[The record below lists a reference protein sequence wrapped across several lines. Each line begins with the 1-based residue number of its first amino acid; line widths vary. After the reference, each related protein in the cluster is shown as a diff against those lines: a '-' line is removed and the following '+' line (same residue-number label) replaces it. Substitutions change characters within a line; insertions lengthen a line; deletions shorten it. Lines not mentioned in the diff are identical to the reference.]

1 MSTHPREELGA
12 WVLGALDETD
22 RAAVEAHLAGCETC
36 RAESEELRAMS
47 VMLREVPPEALLD
60 GPPEGGD
67 LLLRRAVAR
76 IGAERERETVRRRS
90 ALAAVAAVAAS
101 ALVGGGVVA
110 GRLTDE
116 PPVVAGPPVTVTPTP
131 SAVPGT
137 QVLTASDDTTG
148 AALDAQVVPARGW
161 VRISVQV
168 SGIPAG
174 QRCRIVVVSRDGTRQ
189 EAGSWLVNDDPEGQ
203 TIQGSAL
210 VDPAQ
215 VAAVVVENLAGQ
227 TFVTAPRA

>member
-1 MSTHPREELGA
+1 MSAHPHDELGA
-12 WVLGALDETD
+12 WALDALDEAD
-22 RAAVEAHLAGCETC
+22 RFVVEAHLATCETC

-47 VMLREVPPEALLD
+47 QLLLEVPPEALLD

-67 LLLRRAVAR
+67 LLLRRTLDRV
-76 IGAERERETVRRRS
+76 GAERERESMWRRTT
-90 ALAAVAAVAAS
+90 LGAVAAAAAV

-116 PPVVAGPPVTVTPTP
+116 PPAVAAPPVTVTPTP
-131 SAVPGT
+131 STVPGT
-137 QVLTASDDTTG
+137 QVLTASDDVTG
-148 AALDAQVVPARGW
+148 AALDAQVVPAKGW

-174 QRCRIVVVSRDGTRQ
+174 QRCRIIVVSRDGSRQ
-189 EAGSWLVNDDPEGQ
+189 EAGSWLVSGAPEGQ